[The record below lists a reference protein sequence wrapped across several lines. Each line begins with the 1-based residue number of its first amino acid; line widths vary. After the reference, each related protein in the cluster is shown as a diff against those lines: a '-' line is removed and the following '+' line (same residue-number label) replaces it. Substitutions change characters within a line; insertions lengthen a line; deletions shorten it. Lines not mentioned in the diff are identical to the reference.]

1 MAHSSSSHPT
11 SVLESVSKPMPGTV
25 PYHPQP
31 AHSGA
36 AQFAPGYRPAEPLKV
51 KPDKKPE
58 SKDELPL
65 SMLPPRLRVG
75 AVARTAAALPGASGL
90 ATEPP
95 KVDVNISGCIVAN
108 QQQQQ
113 APPPPV
119 RGVGREPPLARP
131 LLTHAQVLQA
141 GIPIPAYEASLVSFT
156 LYLVTLKAWDLVGER
171 ISSIKKNKIC
181 VFSHWINLKNICLVS
196 FGFY

>member
-1 MAHSSSSHPT
+1 MAHSSSSHLT
-11 SVLESVSKPMPGTV
+11 SVLEPVPKPMPGTV

-36 AQFAPGYRPAEPLKV
+36 AQFAAAGYRPVEPLKV

-75 AVARTAAALPGASGL
+75 AVARTAGALPGASGL
-90 ATEPP
+90 GTEPP

-108 QQQQQ
+108 QQ
-113 APPPPV
+113 PPS
-119 RGVGREPPLARP
+119 RSSSRESPLARP
-131 LLTHAQVLQA
+131 MLTHAHAQVLQA
-141 GIPIPAYEASLVSFT
+141 GMPIPAYEASMVSARFVFLSLV
-156 LYLVTLKAWDLVGER
+156 
-171 ISSIKKNKIC
+171 IK
-181 VFSHWINLKNICLVS
+181 SGMGL
-196 FGFY
+196 

>member
-11 SVLESVSKPMPGTV
+11 SVLEPVTKPMPGTV

-36 AQFAPGYRPAEPLKV
+36 AQFAASYRPVEPLKV
-51 KPDKKPE
+51 KMDKKPE

-75 AVARTAAALPGASGL
+75 AVARTAGALPGSGL

-108 QQQQQ
+108 QQQ
-113 APPPPV
+113 APSPS
-119 RGVGREPPLARP
+119 RSSRSPLARP
-131 LLTHAQVLQA
+131 MLTHAQVLQA
-141 GIPIPAYEASLVSFT
+141 GMPIPAYEASMVSLPF
-156 LYLVTLKAWDLVGER
+156 YLVEWHGTLVVAHLHQG
-171 ISSIKKNKIC
+171 
-181 VFSHWINLKNICLVS
+181 LTL
-196 FGFY
+196 